1 KPKAARPEPRP
12 VPAFAAT
19 AAVLGVVAY
28 AAGTARATAADY
40 VLFWGTKGQR
50 FAQARAIDVDFLRD
64 PMHYLIHPD
73 YPPLLPCL
81 YAWASLV
88 AGRFAWGAALLS
100 FPLFLAFTALTLYG
114 FATPRVGRRTA
125 AEYACL
131 LAVLLGFLGLSNMIG
146 GDAEPVL
153 FLFEVLTL
161 SALMFAGGGAAGRAA
176 AAVGLAGAVLT
187 KIEGTVFAALVVAA
201 YA

>member
-1 KPKAARPEPRP
+1 
-12 VPAFAAT
+12 
-19 AAVLGVVAY
+19 
-28 AAGTARATAADY
+28 
-40 VLFWGTKGQR
+40 
-50 FAQARAIDVDFLRD
+50 
-64 PMHYLIHPD
+64 
-73 YPPLLPCL
+73 
-81 YAWASLV
+81 AWASLV

-153 FLFEVLTL
+153 FLFAVLPL
-161 SALMFAGGGAAGRAA
+161 AALMFAGGGAVGRAA

-201 YA
+201 YAAFGVGVSGRRLRLRTAAVLALPPAAALGAWLLFC